1 VSITS
6 AAPSYHSDVPDYE
19 QPAPVQAQ
27 RSQPQVSQLAS
38 GRLRGPQQE
47 QQQYGLPSLR
57 YAPGFVPRT
66 SSRDALSAENYNVV
80 SWSTIR
86 INPVRKQYENVA
98 RRRAS
103 RAGQIDAS
111 TLMNTLLSVATGQGE
126 SAAASALSG
135 SSNLAPCDGNPV
147 GPPLPPNED
156 PDLVGQAAAERA
168 KAQRQYRE
176 TLMRED
182 EEAKAT
188 ALRLEGNSWDFMLRQ
203 MNDFEDRDRTQ
214 RSFKIRTSVGIGWR
228 LGGRSWGRF

>member
-1 VSITS
+1 
-6 AAPSYHSDVPDYE
+6 
-19 QPAPVQAQ
+19 
-27 RSQPQVSQLAS
+27 
-38 GRLRGPQQE
+38 
-47 QQQYGLPSLR
+47 
-57 YAPGFVPRT
+57 
-66 SSRDALSAENYNVV
+66 V

-111 TLMNTLLSVATGQGE
+111 TLMNTLVSAVTSQGE
-126 SAAASALSG
+126 GVAASASSG
-135 SSNLAPCDGNPV
+135 SSNICDGNT
-147 GPPLPPNED
+147 GSPPLPPNED

-188 ALRLEGNSWDFMLRQ
+188 ALRLEGDSWDFMLRQ
-203 MNDFEDRDRTQ
+203 MNDFEDRGRNQ
-214 RSFKIRTSVGIGWR
+214 RSLKIRTSVGIGWR
-228 LGGRSWGRF
+228 LGGRSWGRL

>member
-1 VSITS
+1 
-6 AAPSYHSDVPDYE
+6 
-19 QPAPVQAQ
+19 
-27 RSQPQVSQLAS
+27 
-38 GRLRGPQQE
+38 
-47 QQQYGLPSLR
+47 
-57 YAPGFVPRT
+57 
-66 SSRDALSAENYNVV
+66 V

-111 TLMNTLLSVATGQGE
+111 TLMNTLVSAVTSQGE
-126 SAAASALSG
+126 GVAASASSG
-135 SSNLAPCDGNPV
+135 SSNICDGNTGSPS
-147 GPPLPPNED
+147 LPPNED

-188 ALRLEGNSWDFMLRQ
+188 ALRLEGDSWDFMLRQ
-203 MNDFEDRDRTQ
+203 MNDFEDRGRNQ
-214 RSFKIRTSVGIGWR
+214 RSLKIRTSVGIGWR
-228 LGGRSWGRF
+228 LGGRSWGRL